1 VSAVLL
7 ATTSA
12 ALFGGLAVAIRLAL
26 RHGGDAELGALLSAL
41 VGLAV
46 CALAGASSVGGVG
59 AADLGSFALA
69 GMIAPG
75 LTQIMFFRA
84 VRDVGPARAAV
95 LVGTAPLASVVI
107 AIVWLGEPVRLALVV
122 AALLIV
128 VGGIA
133 LAGERIRPEYFK
145 AAGAVLAVLA
155 AVLFATRDNVIRRLA
170 LDTDAP
176 PLPAASATL
185 VGGLV
190 VILAYLLA
198 TRRGR
203 LREAPFEFKQQ
214 TVTKVLWAWLPAGLL
229 FGLSYAAMFE
239 AYYRGRVTVV
249 SPLIATE
256 SLFGVLFSAL
266 VLGRSELIG
275 RRLVLGASLV
285 VAGGALIGASR

>member
-7 ATTSA
+7 ATASA

-26 RHGGDAELGALLSAL
+26 RRDADAEFGALLAAV

-46 CALAGASSVGGVG
+46 CGLASASTLGDAGAHDLGTFVLAGT
-59 AADLGSFALA
+59 
-69 GMIAPG
+69 IAPG

-95 LVGTAPLASVVI
+95 LVGTAPLVSVVI
-107 AIVWLGEPVRLALVV
+107 AVAWLEEPVRLPLVA

-128 VGGIA
+128 VGGVA
-133 LAGERIRPEYFK
+133 LAGERIRPEYFR

-155 AVLFATRDNVIRRLA
+155 AVLFATRDNLVRWLA

-176 PLPAASATL
+176 PLAAASATL
-185 VGGLV
+185 VGGLA
-190 VILAYLLA
+190 VIVAYLLLV
-198 TRRGR
+198 RGR
-203 LREAPFEFKQQ
+203 PSALKQQ
-214 TVTKVLWAWLPAGLL
+214 TVTNAVRTWLPAGLL

-266 VLGRSELIG
+266 ILGRSELIG
-275 RRLVLGASLV
+275 RRLLLGATLV

>member
-1 VSAVLL
+1 VSAVVL
-7 ATTSA
+7 ATASA
-12 ALFGGLAVAIRLAL
+12 VLFGGLAVAIRLAL
-26 RHGGDAELGALLSAL
+26 RRDADAELGALLAVL

-46 CALAGASSVGGVG
+46 CGLASASTLGDAGADDLGTFVLAGT
-59 AADLGSFALA
+59 
-69 GMIAPG
+69 IAPG

-107 AIVWLGEPVRLALVV
+107 AIAWLEEPVRLPLVA

-155 AVLFATRDNVIRRLA
+155 AVLFATRDNLVRRLA

-176 PLPAASATL
+176 PLAAAAATL
-185 VGGLV
+185 VGGLA
-190 VILAYLLA
+190 VIVAYLLA
-198 TRRGR
+198 TRRSR
-203 LREAPFEFKQQ
+203 LTLGP
-214 TVTKVLWAWLPAGLL
+214 VLVWLPAGLL